1 MTFTPATL
9 RFFREL
15 AKNNR
20 KDWFEAHRAEYE
32 GEVRDPMRELIE
44 DLNARLARFAPEI
57 GGDPKRSMFRIN
69 RDTRFSKDK
78 SPYKTHAA
86 CWFHHKRASGRVG
99 GEANEGSAGFYFHL
113 QPGGKSSVGAG
124 LWMPPRPQL
133 DKLRDAI
140 SENPASFGRIARGL
154 TKRFGGLDDGA
165 MLKRMPR
172 GFAEDHPAAKWL
184 RYQSFTSGRTLKDSE
199 VTSPQLPA
207 VLARDFREL
216 LPLVRWLN
224 GALGYPA
231 GGRPLA
237 RRGGRVLRAHRH
249 GEVRWTKLSMGAAV
263 RSDRLSANGD
273 TRHVSQTFSP

>member
-1 MTFTPATL
+1 MTFTPAAL

-15 AKNNR
+15 AKNN
-20 KDWFEAHRAEYE
+20 KKEWFEAHRADYE
-32 GEVRDPMRELIE
+32 REVREPMRALIE
-44 DLNARLARFAPEI
+44 DMNARFGKFAPEI

-78 SPYKTHAA
+78 SPYKTNAA
-86 CWFHHKRASGRVG
+86 CWFHHKAASGRVG
-99 GEANEGSAGFYFHL
+99 GEAKEGSAGFYFHL
-113 QPGGKSSVGAG
+113 QPGGKSFVGGG

-140 SENPASFGRIARGL
+140 AEDHAGFGRVARGL

-184 RYQSFTSGRTLKDSE
+184 RYQSYTSGRALTDSQ
-199 VTSPQLPA
+199 VTDARLPA
-207 VLARDFREL
+207 LLAQEFRQL

-224 GALGYPA
+224 GALGYS
-231 GGRPLA
+231 LA
-237 RRGGRVLRAHRH
+237 SAKAPRH
-249 GEVRWTKLSMGAAV
+249 T
-263 RSDRLSANGD
+263 GD
-273 TRHVSQTFSP
+273 TVSAMSMS